1 MHDEPAEHSTPPN
14 GTVMLPEAPD
24 LTVIKRGRGR
34 PRKSAAPTTPKAP
47 AGPPGRPMGFRV
59 ATFNTLNELTLED
72 FSFVRGVF
80 NGLSAQDSFLRF
92 YANIHFDQRGNPV
105 IPHGLTINARFDY
118 LEGRIQQAANLSED
132 KSLQRAAKVLNTPLP
147 SAMADKDERDNLE
160 ALYQRWYENLP
171 EDQFTE
177 KELPEAFQAYLVD
190 NDIKVSV
197 EQTQEVSRSTLIDS
211 KVKAL
216 NELQT
221 VLAYLPRP
229 DAKTS
234 IWLAASVHK
243 ALADANILDLRQLV
257 RFISFAGRNWY
268 RQIGRIGPVRAKRI
282 EAWLGDHAATLGHIN
297 RSGAAWRPYK
307 PLKTALVP
315 LERAPEIAKLEY
327 AEGSKVAAVAGE
339 QLIQREGIAPLEML
353 RVPVALDGSKGM
365 FRNTGPNHW
374 GAHNDMEA
382 IRLWL
387 GTYLTAK
394 KKRTF
399 EAYRREVERFY
410 VWCLCEAQV
419 AISSVSVAHAMGY
432 QLFLRAIPAA
442 YISTARVTRE
452 DPRWRPWRGQIDQR
466 NQAYALTVIK
476 VMMEALLKGAYLT
489 GNPMASLKS
498 EATVERSMDTSR
510 SLNQSDID
518 WVRDLLVR
526 SAARYSQPDPDEA
539 DDEDDDID
547 APSPALP
554 GARTR
559 RLKLILN
566 VLLTTGMRLEELAHA
581 SIKHMQP
588 AEVDGETSPNE
599 FSLRVVGKGKK
610 VRSVQISS
618 TVYQLINE
626 HHRDVETAI
635 ALREGEASP
644 RLLAFRIERPMVA
657 VLESAPASKDKTA
670 KSTKATT
677 GRALALSTQGL
688 YKTLKGFFKTN
699 ALRELRRIKAS
710 RQMIAARQATA
721 GQASLAEEFAK
732 LASEIRALDT
742 EAKVW
747 QRRSKFTTH
756 WLRHT
761 FAKEVLRVN
770 PNDAGLKMAQ
780 EMLGHASIATTG
792 IYLKQDESAKV
803 KAARLIFP
811 KGI

>member
-14 GTVMLPEAPD
+14 GTVLLPESLD
-24 LTVIKRGRGR
+24 LPVVKRGRGR
-34 PRKSAAPTTPKAP
+34 PRKGTTPSTPKGP
-47 AGPPGRPMGFRV
+47 AGPPGRPVGFRV

-118 LEGRIQQAANLSED
+118 LEGRIQQAASLSED
-132 KSLQRAAKVLNTPLP
+132 ESLQRAAKILNTPLP

-160 ALYQRWYENLP
+160 AIYQRWYENLP

-197 EQTQEVSRSTLIDS
+197 EQTQEVSRSTLIDR

-229 DAKTS
+229 EAKTS
-234 IWLAASVHK
+234 IWLAASAHK
-243 ALADANILDLRQLV
+243 ALADANVLDMRQLV
-257 RFISFAGRNWY
+257 RFISGAGRNWY

-307 PLKTALVP
+307 PLKTALKA
-315 LERAPEIAKLEY
+315 LERAPEIARLEY
-327 AEGSKVAAVAGE
+327 SDGSNVASVAGD
-339 QLIQREGIAPLEML
+339 QLIQREGIAPLELL
-353 RVPVALDGSKGM
+353 RVPVALDGSNGM
-365 FRNTGPNHW
+365 FRTTGPNHF
-374 GAHNDMEA
+374 GASNDMEA
-382 IRLWL
+382 VSLWL
-387 GTYLTAK
+387 TTYLTAK

-399 EAYRREVERFY
+399 ESYRREVERFY
-410 VWCLCEAQV
+410 VWCLCEAKV
-419 AISSVSVAHAMGY
+419 ALSSVSVAHAMGY

-466 NQAYALTVIK
+466 SQAYALTVIK
-476 VMMEALLKGAYLT
+476 VMMEALLKGGYLT

-498 EATVERSMDTSR
+498 EASVERSMDTSR

-518 WVRDLLVR
+518 WVRDLLRR
-526 SAARYSQPDPDEA
+526 SAARHAEPEPDEL
-539 DDEDDDID
+539 DEEDAAPE
-547 APSPALP
+547 APSPALL

-566 VLLTTGMRLEELAHA
+566 ALLTTGMRLEELAHA
-581 SIKHMQP
+581 TAKNMQP
-588 AEVDGETSPNE
+588 TEVDGEISPDE

-610 VRSVQISS
+610 VRTVQINAA
-618 TVYQLINE
+618 VYQMISE
-626 HHRDVETAI
+626 HHQDVESAI
-635 ALREGEASP
+635 AEREGETSP

-657 VLESAPASKDKTA
+657 VLETAPASKDKSA
-670 KSTKATT
+670 KSTKVST

-699 ALRELRRIKAS
+699 AMREVNRIKKTRSILAE
-710 RQMIAARQATA
+710 RQARA
-721 GQASLAEEFAK
+721 GKASLGEELAK
-732 LASEIRALDT
+732 LANEIRALDA
-742 EAKVW
+742 EVKVW
-747 QRRSKFTTH
+747 QRRSEFTTH

-792 IYLKQDESAKV
+792 VYVKQDQSAKV

-811 KGI
+811 TGV